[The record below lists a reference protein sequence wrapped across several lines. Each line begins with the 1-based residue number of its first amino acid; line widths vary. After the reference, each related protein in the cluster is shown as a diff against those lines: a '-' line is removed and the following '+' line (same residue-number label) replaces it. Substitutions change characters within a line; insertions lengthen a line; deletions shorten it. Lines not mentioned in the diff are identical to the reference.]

1 MLILFSIILA
11 LVTLV
16 MFTAIVCDGCKIH
29 KLTFTVFI
37 LFIGLVTLI
46 ITVAIIGYNM
56 VTSPL
61 PNNFYKEDVKNIEY
75 NVVKIERDDNNQ
87 LLSIYLENAEGTI
100 TFDVKQHNHIIDEN
114 LIVGE
119 VAFYSIYS
127 LDENLK
133 KYFVLYNYVCVLT
146 KEPLK

>member
-61 PNNFYKEDVKNIEY
+61 PNNYYKEDVKNVEY

-100 TFDVKQHNHIIDEN
+100 NFDVKQHNHIIDEN